1 MTAADPAATLREQ
14 LSIGRIR
21 TSELP
26 EMSVPRDAPASRAR
40 PSRARPSRARPVLR
54 DLSYAEVLADGCR
67 ARLRLQVAWATSW
80 VVIGQAGNLM
90 PPLRASFI
98 RRVRSDAFSLSVA
111 VFGFTPAASYMR

>member
-1 MTAADPAATLREQ
+1 
-14 LSIGRIR
+14 
-21 TSELP
+21 
-26 EMSVPRDAPASRAR
+26 MSVPRDAPA
-40 PSRARPSRARPVLR
+40 SRARPSRARPVLR

>member
-26 EMSVPRDAPASRAR
+26 EMSVPRDAPA
-40 PSRARPSRARPVLR
+40 SRARPSRARPVLR